1 MKKIVALVLV
11 FALCLSIVACAKKTE
26 TPAAAA
32 PTAELRFVTGGES
45 GTYYA
50 FGSVIAQH
58 ITNNTNVKAIALVG
72 AGSQGNVTQLRDGE
86 AELAFCQSD
95 VMAYAYEGTNLF
107 ADYGK
112 VTNFSTLCALYTEQ
126 VQIVTTNPDIKTVD
140 DLRGKSVS
148 IGAAGSGV
156 YFNAIDVLAAY
167 GMTLDDITPTYQSFG
182 DTTESIK
189 DGKIDAGFVVSGA
202 PTTSIVSLAADNK
215 NTHLVSLDEEHIA
228 ALIASSPYYAKC
240 VIKAG
245 TYSTLAEDVYTVGV
259 GAVVLVADTVSED
272 AAYAVV
278 ADIFNNAANLTE
290 SHAKYG
296 EVSLE
301 YGSSITSVPYHK
313 GAAKYF
319 AEKGI
324 TVPTK

>member
-1 MKKIVALVLV
+1 MKKIIALLLVL
-11 FALCLSIVACAKKTE
+11 ALSLSIVAS
-26 TPAAAA
+26 AAADD
-32 PTAELRFVTGGES
+32 ELRFVTGGES

-50 FGSVIAQH
+50 FGNVIAQH
-58 ITNNTNVKAIALVG
+58 ITNNTDVKVVALVG
-72 AGSQGNVTQLRDGE
+72 AGSMGNVNALADEE

-95 VMAYAYEGTNLF
+95 VMAYAYAGTNLF
-107 ADYGK
+107 AEYGP

-140 DLRGKSVS
+140 DLRGKSISV
-148 IGAAGSGV
+148 GAPGSGV
-156 YFNAIDVLAAY
+156 YFNAVDVLGAY
-167 GMTLDDITPTYQSFG
+167 GMTLDDINPTYQSFG

-189 DGKIDAGFVVSGA
+189 DGKIDAGFVVAGA

-215 NTHLVSLDEEHIA
+215 NTHLVSLDEEHID

-240 VIKAG
+240 VIPG
-245 TYSTLAEDVYTVGV
+245 NTYSTMAEETYTVGV
-259 GAVVLVADTVSED
+259 GAVVLVADYVTED
-272 AAYAVV
+272 EAYAIV
-278 ADIFNNAANLTE
+278 ADIFDNAANLTD
-290 SHAKYG
+290 SHAKYA
-296 EVSLE
+296 EVNLE
-301 YGSSITSVPYHK
+301 YGSSITSVPYHA